1 MTKKTEIIMT
11 SAIVAQP
18 LVILP
23 HRGQGDTVSNRNPQG
38 PIGSSDDIK
47 DINEMNWRE
56 FAACRGM
63 SVDDFFAER
72 GDSQQLVKKAKAT
85 CKNCPVKRACLVVA
99 LKQDPDSWGVF
110 GGTTAKTR
118 RIIRRMWRRDP
129 NYLYTQEAC
138 EMLGLTNAY

>member
-1 MTKKTEIIMT
+1 MTNRKEITVT

-23 HRGQGDTVSNRNPQG
+23 HRGQGDTVSNRNHEV
-38 PIGSSDDIK
+38 PIGSRDDIR
-47 DINEMNWRE
+47 DINEKNWRE
-56 FAACRGM
+56 YAACRGM
-63 SVDDFFAER
+63 PVDEFFAER
-72 GDSQQLVKKAKAT
+72 GDSAGRIKKAKAI

-99 LKQDPDSWGVF
+99 LQQDPDSWGVF

-138 EMLGLTNAY
+138 ELLGLTNAY